1 MELSNPVASELEVD
15 KPLQTSNP
23 KPDEIQDAAVQTIPP
38 IEDAVSLLE
47 STHELEPTH
56 ELESTDDLDARLAE
70 GRRSRAKTFSKVTN
84 LFNKIF
90 AE

>member
-1 MELSNPVASELEVD
+1 MELSNPVASKLEVD
-15 KPLQTSNP
+15 KPSQTSNP
-23 KPDEIQDAAVQTIPP
+23 KPDEMQDAVQTIPP

>member
-1 MELSNPVASELEVD
+1 MELSNPVASELKVVE
-15 KPLQTSNP
+15 PLQTSNP
-23 KPDEIQDAAVQTIPP
+23 QPDKVQEALQTIPP
-38 IEDAVSLLE
+38 VEDTVSLLE
-47 STHELEPTH
+47 STQELEP
-56 ELESTDDLDARLAE
+56 TDDLDARLAE

>member
-1 MELSNPVASELEVD
+1 MELSNPVASELKVGE
-15 KPLQTSNP
+15 PLQTSNP
-23 KPDEIQDAAVQTIPP
+23 KPDEVQDALQTIPP

-47 STHELEPTH
+47 SAQALEP
-56 ELESTDDLDARLAE
+56 TDDLDARLAE